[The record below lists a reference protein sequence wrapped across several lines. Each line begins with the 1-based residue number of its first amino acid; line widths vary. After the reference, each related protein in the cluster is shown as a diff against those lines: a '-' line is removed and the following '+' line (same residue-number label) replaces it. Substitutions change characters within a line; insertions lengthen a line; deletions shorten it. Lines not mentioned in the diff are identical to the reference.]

1 MFKKLRNR
9 FLIINMGAIFI
20 VLLVSF
26 ATIYMITYGNV
37 KKEVT
42 RQLDKTLEQKS
53 LLNDTNMDKQEKQDI
68 KQEVEIGNE
77 KFNPPSISFWALLNS
92 SNEILEL
99 HNSEFNMVSEEYC
112 QSLLSYVKNTS
123 KNFNYFEVDGRY
135 WAYKVMEVEGNY
147 KIGFVDI
154 TNNISVLLN
163 FIYAFLMVA
172 FVVIIVIFLF
182 CYYFANK
189 AIQPIEES
197 FDKQKN
203 FISDASH
210 ELRTP
215 LTVINTNI
223 DFVLSNKELSVD
235 SQKKWLQYIKDES
248 IRMSK
253 LTNDLLLLAKVDSLE
268 GTIIF
273 EHIDISQIIETTLLS
288 MEAIIFERGLQLD
301 YQIEPS
307 IMLLG
312 NSDRIKQ
319 LCMILLDNS
328 IKYNKKNGQIIVRLS
343 KRNKDAILVVKNTGE
358 MIAKEH
364 LNKLFDRFY
373 RTDASRNSETGGYG
387 IGLSIAQMIVKQ
399 HKGKIEAKSNEEE
412 DLTSFIVT
420 IPIK

>member
-9 FLIINMGAIFI
+9 FLIINMSAIFI

-26 ATIYMITYGNV
+26 ATIFMITYGNV
-37 KKEVT
+37 KKEVIL
-42 RQLDKTLEQKS
+42 QLDKTLEQKS
-53 LLNDTNMDKQEKQDI
+53 VVNDINIDRNQDI
-68 KQEVEIGNE
+68 KNEVETGNE

-92 SNEILEL
+92 SNEIIEL
-99 HNSEFNMVSEEYC
+99 HNSDFNMISEEYC
-112 QSLLSYVKNTS
+112 QSLLAYVKDTS
-123 KNFNYFEVDGRY
+123 KSFTFFEVDGRY
-135 WAYKVMEVEGNY
+135 WAYKVMEIEGNY

-172 FVVIIVIFLF
+172 LVVIIVIFLF
-182 CYYFANK
+182 CYYLANK

-197 FDKQKN
+197 FDKQKH

-210 ELRTP
+210 ELKTP

-268 GTIIF
+268 GTIIL
-273 EHIDISQIIETTLLS
+273 EHINISQIVETTLLS
-288 MEAIIFERGLQLD
+288 MEAIIFEKGLQLD
-301 YQIEPS
+301 YQIEPN

-312 NSDRIKQ
+312 NGDQIKQ

-328 IKYNKKNGQIIVRLS
+328 IKYNKKDGQIIVNLS

-364 LNKLFDRFY
+364 VNKLFDRFY
-373 RTDASRNSETGGYG
+373 RVDASRNSETGGYG

-399 HKGKIEAKSNEEE
+399 HKGKIEAKSNVEE